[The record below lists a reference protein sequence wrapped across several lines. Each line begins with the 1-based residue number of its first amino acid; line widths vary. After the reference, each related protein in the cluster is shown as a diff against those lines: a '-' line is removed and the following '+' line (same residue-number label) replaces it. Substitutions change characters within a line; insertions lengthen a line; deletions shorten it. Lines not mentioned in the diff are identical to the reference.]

1 MKKSIAGLLALVG
14 LSCSAQAQ
22 VTISAVYGGGSSTS
36 TTFLS
41 EFQFDF
47 IELKNNGASPVT
59 LTGHSLQYRSGTGAA
74 FTGKINLPS
83 ITIPANGFFLVRTE
97 PGQTGTCGLG
107 APCRPIGT
115 PDFTASTGTGGT
127 GQIQLSAT
135 NGVVAL
141 VTTQTLLVGAC
152 PTTDTSIVDLVGFGN
167 FNPGPPAAGTTCF
180 DGSGPTGN
188 MGNQFVSA
196 RLLDGCQDTNNNA
209 ADFAVL
215 SSTFNPRNSASA
227 PAPCTGG
234 CPADCDNDSI
244 CDRDEINANG
254 GVGGIGGTL
263 DCNGNGQLDSCEIIT
278 NPQIDCDGNGQIDSC
293 EIAAN
298 PTIDC
303 NANGTIDF
311 PCEVLTN
318 PALDCNG
325 NFVPDS
331 CDINAAGG
339 TGGLGGTLDCD
350 GTGRIDACERAE
362 NAAVYDSNSNGI
374 NDGCETPGP
383 GQDCNANNKLDS
395 WDLVTYVLTD
405 VDGNGTPDTCE
416 GAVYFE
422 VTSNGT
428 VTPAGVRTNPNNAR
442 FANVQGINNA
452 ANTSYA
458 GLRVSNAGVMSGLG
472 TANAGRVYLRLVQSN
487 AAFTN
492 SGAAPGN
499 DVEIFHTNNDTLS
512 FTAGNTGTDFD
523 NFATDFADRQSALQ
537 YDFTRST
544 APAIFGTTAGNGA
557 VESYKLFDIAGSNN
571 PGGTAIADELN
582 GRAGTLTIV
591 LNTIPGA
598 GDGTSATY
606 AGWDNLTGGLFQANG
621 PALVVF
627 PAAGVVCND
636 IDVNNDESSFDPTD
650 IDAFLSVF
658 SEGDCI
664 PVTAICDDID
674 FNNDGSL
681 FDPCDIDSFLL
692 VFSEGPC
699 TLCGV

>member
-1 MKKSIAGLLALVG
+1 
-14 LSCSAQAQ
+14 
-22 VTISAVYGGGSSTS
+22 
-36 TTFLS
+36 
-41 EFQFDF
+41 
-47 IELKNNGASPVT
+47 
-59 LTGHSLQYRSGTGAA
+59 
-74 FTGKINLPS
+74 
-83 ITIPANGFFLVRTE
+83 
-97 PGQTGTCGLG
+97 
-107 APCRPIGT
+107 
-115 PDFTASTGTGGT
+115 
-127 GQIQLSAT
+127 
-135 NGVVAL
+135 
-141 VTTQTLLVGAC
+141 
-152 PTTDTSIVDLVGFGN
+152 
-167 FNPGPPAAGTTCF
+167 
-180 DGSGPTGN
+180 
-188 MGNQFVSA
+188 
-196 RLLDGCQDTNNNA
+196 
-209 ADFAVL
+209 
-215 SSTFNPRNSASA
+215 
-227 PAPCTGG
+227 
-234 CPADCDNDSI
+234 
-244 CDRDEINANG
+244 
-254 GVGGIGGTL
+254 
-263 DCNGNGQLDSCEIIT
+263 
-278 NPQIDCDGNGQIDSC
+278 
-293 EIAAN
+293 
-298 PTIDC
+298 
-303 NANGTIDF
+303 
-311 PCEVLTN
+311 
-318 PALDCNG
+318 
-325 NFVPDS
+325 
-331 CDINAAGG
+331 
-339 TGGLGGTLDCD
+339 
-350 GTGRIDACERAE
+350 
-362 NAAVYDSNSNGI
+362 
-374 NDGCETPGP
+374 
-383 GQDCNANNKLDS
+383 
-395 WDLVTYVLTD
+395 
-405 VDGNGTPDTCE
+405 
-416 GAVYFE
+416 
-422 VTSNGT
+422 
-428 VTPAGVRTNPNNAR
+428 
-442 FANVQGINNA
+442 
-452 ANTSYA
+452 
-458 GLRVSNAGVMSGLG
+458 MSGLG